1 MVSYYATSRQ
11 LGLSSRYIVGRL
23 DFSHAL
29 VGLSSHSYLFFYFVF
44 VYLLS
49 EKSPV
54 ENADS
59 RESGPEI
66 AVRRVQ

>member
-1 MVSYYATSRQ
+1 MVSYHATPRQ

-49 EKSPV
+49 EKRPV
-54 ENADS
+54 ETAGS
-59 RESGPEI
+59 RESGPELDVGI
-66 AVRRVQ
+66 IQ